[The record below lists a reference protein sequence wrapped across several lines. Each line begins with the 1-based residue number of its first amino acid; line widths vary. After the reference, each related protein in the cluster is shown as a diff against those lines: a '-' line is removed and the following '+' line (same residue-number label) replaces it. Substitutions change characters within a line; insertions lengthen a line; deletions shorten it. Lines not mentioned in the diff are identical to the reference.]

1 MVWRKLRRNKTVP
14 REITSIFGK
23 KKVVL
28 RETPRPVTPFGG
40 LSVFVKFLEKIGY
53 AEAVAKSV
61 PIQLHSPNAIDPVET
76 FTAFLIS
83 VVSGARRFAHTGL
96 LRADRALHRLLGIVR
111 FPTDDTIRNLFKRF
125 TQGKVYQFYSAL
137 TRWQIQRLPRRGE
150 GYSLDLD
157 STVFERYGQ
166 QQGALKGPNPRK
178 HGRPSHHPLL
188 AVLAE
193 AHFILHGWLRSGN
206 CGTARGVVEFLK
218 EALALLSERQRI
230 RRVRADAGF
239 FDQALLSFL
248 EERDLSY
255 IVVARLTRWL
265 KREAARVQTWR
276 DLDENYAV
284 GEFQLQL
291 YGWDRERR
299 FVVIRER
306 LREEQSSA
314 GRKLLDV
321 PGYTFRIYVTN
332 ASAAPEEIWH
342 DYNQRADVENRIE
355 ELKYDL
361 AADDF
366 CLRQFF
372 ATEAAFC
379 GILMLFNLLSEFQR
393 ASGLKGYRQPLTL
406 RTQVFLCG
414 ALLGRAG
421 HRTVLHLSSAW
432 GGLEQRKPLIE
443 SILSY
448 VFPTAPKLRPQ
459 PGTLT

>member
-1 MVWRKLRRNKTVP
+1 M
-14 REITSIFGK
+14 G
-23 KKVVL
+23 
-28 RETPRPVTPFGG
+28 
-40 LSVFVKFLEKIGY
+40 
-53 AEAVAKSV
+53 
-61 PIQLHSPNAIDPVET
+61 
-76 FTAFLIS
+76 
-83 VVSGARRFAHTGL
+83 
-96 LRADRALHRLLGIVR
+96 
-111 FPTDDTIRNLFKRF
+111 
-125 TQGKVYQFYSAL
+125 
-137 TRWQIQRLPRRGE
+137 RLPEREG

-157 STVFERYGQ
+157 STVFERYGRQ
-166 QQGALKGPNPRK
+166 EGALKGPNPHK

-218 EALALLSERQRI
+218 EALALLSERHRI

-248 EERDLSY
+248 EERSLSY

-314 GRKLLDV
+314 GRKLLEV

-393 ASGLKGYRQPLTL
+393 ASGLEGYRQPVTL

-432 GGLEQRKPLIE
+432 GGLEKRKPLIE

>member
-1 MVWRKLRRNKTVP
+1 
-14 REITSIFGK
+14 
-23 KKVVL
+23 
-28 RETPRPVTPFGG
+28 
-40 LSVFVKFLEKIGY
+40 
-53 AEAVAKSV
+53 
-61 PIQLHSPNAIDPVET
+61 
-76 FTAFLIS
+76 
-83 VVSGARRFAHTGL
+83 
-96 LRADRALHRLLGIVR
+96 
-111 FPTDDTIRNLFKRF
+111 
-125 TQGKVYQFYSAL
+125 
-137 TRWQIQRLPRRGE
+137 
-150 GYSLDLD
+150 LDLD
-157 STVFERYGQ
+157 STVFERYGRQ
-166 QQGALKGPNPRK
+166 EGALKGPNPRK

-248 EERDLSY
+248 EERSLSY

-265 KREAARVQTWR
+265 KGEAARVQAWR

-284 GEFQLQL
+284 GEFSLQL
-291 YGWDRERR
+291 YSWDRARR

-314 GRKLLDV
+314 GRKLLEV

-332 ASAAPEEIWH
+332 AAAPPEEIWR

-393 ASGLKGYRQPLTL
+393 ASGLRGYRQPVTL

-432 GGLEQRKPLIE
+432 GGLEQRKPLLE

-459 PGTLT
+459 PATLT

>member
-1 MVWRKLRRNKTVP
+1 
-14 REITSIFGK
+14 
-23 KKVVL
+23 
-28 RETPRPVTPFGG
+28 
-40 LSVFVKFLEKIGY
+40 KIGY
-53 AEAVAKSV
+53 AAAVAKSV

-157 STVFERYGQ
+157 STVFERYSQ
-166 QQGALKGPNPRK
+166 QQGALIGPNPRK
-178 HGRPSHHPLL
+178 HGQPSHHPLL

-193 AHFILHGWLRSGN
+193 AHFILHGWLRSAN

-218 EALALLSERQRI
+218 EALALLSEGQRI

-248 EERDLSY
+248 EERSLSY

-291 YGWDRERR
+291 YGWDRERH

-314 GRKLLDV
+314 GRKLLEV
-321 PGYTFRIYVTN
+321 PGYTFRIYVSN
-332 ASAAPEEIWH
+332 ASAAP
-342 DYNQRADVENRIE
+342 
-355 ELKYDL
+355 
-361 AADDF
+361 
-366 CLRQFF
+366 
-372 ATEAAFC
+372 
-379 GILMLFNLLSEFQR
+379 
-393 ASGLKGYRQPLTL
+393 
-406 RTQVFLCG
+406 
-414 ALLGRAG
+414 
-421 HRTVLHLSSAW
+421 
-432 GGLEQRKPLIE
+432 
-443 SILSY
+443 
-448 VFPTAPKLRPQ
+448 
-459 PGTLT
+459 